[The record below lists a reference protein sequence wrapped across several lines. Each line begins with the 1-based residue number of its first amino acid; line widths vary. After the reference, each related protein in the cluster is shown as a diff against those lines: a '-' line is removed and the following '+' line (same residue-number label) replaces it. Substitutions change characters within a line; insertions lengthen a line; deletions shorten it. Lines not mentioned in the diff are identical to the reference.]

1 MKKLH
6 FLLTIKLLAT
16 LLLVPVP
23 FACTK
28 SGTVHVPLNN
38 PPTGTTDTTN
48 HSRYS
53 FLALGDSYTIGQS
66 VTEQERFPAQTVK
79 RLEQTGKYFDA
90 IKYVA
95 TTGWTTIDLAAA
107 IGTQQ
112 LSAKYSVVTLL
123 IGVNDQYQGLDA
135 DGYRKRFT
143 QLLSTSISFTS
154 DAQHVFVLSI
164 PDYSVTPFASH
175 TGDTTRIRTQIDQ
188 FNSIN
193 KEISLRSG
201 VNYLDITPSTRLAL
215 NDPSLIANDGL
226 HPSGK
231 LYGKWVEILF
241 PVMNDVLK

>member
-16 LLLVPVP
+16 MLLVVVL

-28 SGTVHVPLNN
+28 SNGVHVPPNN
-38 PPTGTTDTTN
+38 PPSNTFDTTN

-79 RLEQTGKYFDA
+79 RLEQMGKRFDA
-90 IKYVA
+90 IQYIA

-107 IGTQQ
+107 IDRTQ
-112 LSAKYSVVTLL
+112 LASKYSVVTLL
-123 IGVNDQYQGLDA
+123 IGVNDQYQGMDA

-143 QLLSTSISFTS
+143 QLLSKSISLTS

-164 PDYSVTPFASH
+164 PDYSVTPFALH
-175 TGDTTRIRTQIDQ
+175 TGDTARIRKQIDQ
-188 FNSIN
+188 FNDIN
-193 KEISLRSG
+193 KEIAIAYN
-201 VNYLDITPSTRLAL
+201 VNYIYITPSTRLAL

-226 HPSGK
+226 HPSGT
-231 LYGKWVEILF
+231 LYGKWADLLF
-241 PVMNDVLK
+241 PVMNDALK

>member
-16 LLLVPVP
+16 FLLAQAL
-23 FACTK
+23 FACTR
-28 SGTVHVPLNN
+28 SNGVHVPPNN
-38 PPTGTTDTTN
+38 PPANPVDTTN

-79 RLEQTGKYFDA
+79 RLEQTGKRFDA
-90 IKYVA
+90 IQYIA

-107 IGTQQ
+107 INRTQ
-112 LSAKYSVVTLL
+112 LNTKYSVVTLL

-135 DGYRKRFT
+135 SGYRERFT
-143 QLLSTSISFTS
+143 QLLSKSISLSS

-164 PDYSVTPFASH
+164 PDYSVTPFALH
-175 TGDTTRIRTQIDQ
+175 TGDTARIRKQIDE

-193 KEISLRSG
+193 KEIAMANQ
-201 VNYLDITPSTRLAL
+201 VNYIDITPSTRLVL
-215 NDPSLIANDGL
+215 NDPTLVATDGL
-226 HPSGK
+226 HPSGT
-231 LYGKWVEILF
+231 LYGKWVDLLF

>member
-16 LLLVPVP
+16 LLLLQAL
-23 FACTK
+23 FACAK
-28 SGTVHVPLNN
+28 STAVSVPLNT
-38 PPTGTTDTTN
+38 PPANTIDTTN
-48 HSRYS
+48 HSQYS

-66 VTEQERFPAQTVK
+66 VTEQERFPAQTVA
-79 RLEQTGKYFDA
+79 RLEQTGKRFSA
-90 IKYVA
+90 IQYIA
-95 TTGWTTIDLAAA
+95 TTGWTTIDLATA
-107 IGTQQ
+107 IANAHLT
-112 LSAKYSVVTLL
+112 SKYSVVTLL

-135 DGYRKRFT
+135 DGYRKRFA

-175 TGDTTRIRTQIDQ
+175 TGDTARIRTQIDQ

-193 KEISLRSG
+193 KEIAVANN
-201 VNYLDITPSTRLAL
+201 VNYIDITPSTRLAL

-231 LYGKWVEILF
+231 LYGKWVDLMF

>member
-1 MKKLH
+1 MKKLY

-16 LLLVPVP
+16 MLLALVL
-23 FACTK
+23 FACTR
-28 SGTVHVPLNN
+28 TNAVHVPVSIPPAN
-38 PPTGTTDTTN
+38 PIDTTT

-79 RLEQTGKYFDA
+79 RLEQTGKFFDT
-90 IKYVA
+90 IKYIA
-95 TTGWTTIDLAAA
+95 TTGWTTIDLAYA
-107 IGTQQ
+107 ISKEQ
-112 LSAKYSVVTLL
+112 LAPKYSVVTLL
-123 IGVNDQYQGLDA
+123 IGVNDQYQGLDT
-135 DGYRKRFT
+135 DGYRKRFA
-143 QLLSTSISFTS
+143 QLLATSISFTS
-154 DAQHVFVLSI
+154 DAHHVFVLSI

-175 TGDTTRIRTQIDQ
+175 TGDTTRIRKQIDE

-193 KEISLRSG
+193 KEIALANN
-201 VNYLDITPSTRLAL
+201 VNYIDITPSTRLAL

-231 LYGKWVEILF
+231 LYGKWVDLLL

>member
-16 LLLVPVP
+16 QLLVLIL
-23 FACTK
+23 FACAKTNA
-28 SGTVHVPLNN
+28 VHVPLNN
-38 PPTGTTDTTN
+38 PPANTIDTTN

-90 IKYVA
+90 TKYIA

-107 IGTQQ
+107 IGREQ
-112 LSAKYSVVTLL
+112 LAPKYSVVTLL

-135 DGYRKRFT
+135 DGYRKRFA

-164 PDYSVTPFASH
+164 PDYSVTPFALH
-175 TGDTTRIRTQIDQ
+175 TGDTARIRKQIDE
-188 FNSIN
+188 FNNIN
-193 KEISLRSG
+193 KEIAIANN
-201 VNYLDITPSTRLAL
+201 VNYIDITPSTRLAL

-231 LYGKWVEILF
+231 LYGKWVDLLF